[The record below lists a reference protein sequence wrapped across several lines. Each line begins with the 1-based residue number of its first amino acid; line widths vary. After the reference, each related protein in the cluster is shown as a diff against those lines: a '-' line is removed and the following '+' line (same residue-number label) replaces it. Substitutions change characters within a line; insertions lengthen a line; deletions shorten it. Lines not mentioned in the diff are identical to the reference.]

1 MSDRMPQTYAN
12 HRRYVP
18 LYHFVLAAILLA
30 NFGWSI
36 RRVIKW
42 PTYDHGMTLVLALG
56 LLLLYG
62 YVRAFPKA
70 VQDRLIRL
78 EERLRMERLLP
89 ADMKP
94 RIGEFTP
101 EQLIGLR
108 FASDAELPDLA
119 RKVLAE
125 DISGRESI
133 KRLIGAWRPDYL
145 RA

>member
-18 LYHFVLAAILLA
+18 MYHFVLAAILLA

-42 PTYDHGMTLVLALG
+42 PTYDHGMMLILALG
-56 LLLLYG
+56 LLILYG
-62 YVRAFPKA
+62 YARAFPNT

-89 ADMKP
+89 ADLKP
-94 RIGEFTP
+94 RIGEFTL
-101 EQLIGLR
+101 EQLIALR

-119 RKVLAE
+119 RKVLTE
-125 DISGRESI
+125 GISGRESI
-133 KRLIGAWRPDYL
+133 KRLIRAWRPDYL

>member
-1 MSDRMPQTYAN
+1 MSDRTPQTHAN
-12 HRRYVP
+12 HARYVP
-18 LYHFVLAAILLA
+18 MYHFVLAAILLA

-42 PTYDHGMTLVLALG
+42 PSYDHGMMLLIAFG
-56 LLLLYG
+56 LLIMFG
-62 YVRAFPKA
+62 YMRAFPIT
-70 VQDRLIRL
+70 VQDRVIRL

-89 ADMKP
+89 ADLKP

-101 EQLIGLR
+101 DQLVGLR
-108 FASDAELPDLA
+108 FAADAELPDLA

-125 DISGRESI
+125 GITKRGDI
-133 KRLIGAWRPDYL
+133 KRLVKTWRPDYL